1 MNWTHPSLGNFT
13 LNQRTKFSL
22 AAAVMS
28 TSLCSPLAFA
38 NLYAGAAF
46 TYAGA
51 EYQHSEKT
59 ASVDASPLMLQA
71 QLGYFFNDYFAVE
84 GRYGTSIQ
92 RSNGLNVDSLAS
104 ALLKGN
110 VPVTNQLSMYG
121 LLGYSSV
128 TIDQQSVGS
137 STQGGASF
145 GLGMHYALSSDTA
158 VTFEFLNNLNSDEA
172 RLNGLSLGFQYR
184 F

>member
-1 MNWTHPSLGNFT
+1 LGNIT
-13 LNQRTKFSL
+13 LNKRTKL
-22 AAAVMS
+22 TLVAALLGS
-28 TSLCSPLAFA
+28 SLCAHSAFA

-51 EYQHSEKT
+51 EYQHSEQT
-59 ASVDASPLMLQA
+59 SSADASPLMIQA

-92 RSNGLNVDSLAS
+92 RSGGLNVDSLAS

-110 VPVTNQLSMYG
+110 VPVTDQLSMYG

-128 TIDQQSVGS
+128 TIDQQNVGS
-137 STQGGASF
+137 GTHGGASF

-158 VTFEFLNNLNSDEA
+158 LTFEFLNNLNSDNA
-172 RLNGLSLGFQYR
+172 RLNGLTLGFQYR